1 MGLVITAACRTPRE
15 IEHSR
20 RPTFLADWH
29 DSPFSAARMRETK
42 KQKVKRKPI
51 FNGLRAHRWKFPC
64 TCPQGRPNLVQTVP
78 LWLESTWTP
87 FACQRPQTESRAR
100 NQPIVRKTKEWT
112 ASWNKYCWLAA
123 GYGTKWLVIYL
134 CTLILSTGTADAFFS
149 RLIYY

>member
-1 MGLVITAACRTPRE
+1 MITAACRTPRE

-123 GYGTKWLVIYL
+123 GYGTKFVYSYSLYGYSWCI
-134 CTLILSTGTADAFFS
+134 FFQID
-149 RLIYY
+149 LLLAGCEP